1 MVDDRGPARVAA
13 KTQMSEHEGS
23 ERTGSDPVR
32 RAVRLVAVTALIPAV
47 VLGLIGL
54 LGGVIVAL
62 VVFVVVAAV
71 IAGLVWRSAPARV
84 ESAIGGRPAD
94 ARADARL
101 LNLVDGLCTATGL
114 RPPTVRVVE
123 SPGLNVLVAGLG
135 PADATL
141 AVTSGLLGALTRVEL
156 EGVLADGLVAIRH
169 RRMVPGTVAASLPPF
184 VGRAFGV
191 DRPDDEGGDRA
202 AVGLTRYPPGLV
214 GALEKMDAMGTVVDT
229 RPSLAGLW
237 LADPRPG
244 APAGT
249 RPPLARR
256 IEALEQL

>member
-1 MVDDRGPARVAA
+1 MPEDD
-13 KTQMSEHEGS
+13 GS
-23 ERTGSDPVR
+23 GHDPVR
-32 RAVRLVAVTALIPAV
+32 QAVRLVAVIALIPAV
-47 VLGLIGL
+47 LLGLIGL

-62 VVFVVVAAV
+62 VVFVVVAVV
-71 IAGLVWRSAPARV
+71 IAGLLWRSAPARV
-84 ESAIGGRPAD
+84 DSAIGGRPAD
-94 ARADARL
+94 PGADARL

-114 RPPTVRVVE
+114 RPPGVRVVQ

-135 PADATL
+135 PDDATL
-141 AVTSGLLGALTRVEL
+141 AVTSGLLDALTRVEL
-156 EGVLADGLVAIRH
+156 EGVLAEGLVAIRH

-184 VGRAFGV
+184 VGRAFGI
-191 DRPDDEGGDRA
+191 DRPDDEGGDLA

-214 GALEKMDAMGTVVDT
+214 AALGKMAAMGTIVDT
-229 RPSLAGLW
+229 RPALASLW

-244 APAGT
+244 APTGA